1 MKRENIQQ
9 HLESDK
15 PYKSRNEKKN
25 NDKREG
31 TKITICL

>member
-15 PYKSRNEKKN
+15 PYKSRNEKKIMI
-25 NDKREG
+25 KEREP
-31 TKITICL
+31 K